1 MNASLEPAEY
11 ERLPSGRHHLTRDAV
26 LASQRGRLL
35 EAAVQVVAEKGYAAA
50 TVAEIV
56 ARAGVSRRTFYEQFP
71 GKEAC
76 FLAAYNAGVELVLGW
91 MREAIEAAPED
102 DWRARARASVE
113 TFMSVL
119 AEEQEF
125 ARALHLETFAAG
137 PAALRRR
144 AEVFG
149 LIAQMWRGLHERAR
163 REDPR
168 LTALPDQA
176 FLALVGGL
184 DELIRECLR
193 TRGAAEL
200 PELAEPALQVVFAFL
215 GRRNP
220 PRVAVRWGPA
230 GPGPSEETG
239 SAPSNRS

>member
-1 MNASLEPAEY
+1 MNASLDPAEY
-11 ERLPSGRHHLTRDAV
+11 ERLPSGRHRLTRDAV

-35 EAAVQVVAEKGYAAA
+35 EAGVEVVAEKGYAAA
-50 TVAEIV
+50 TVADIV

-71 GKEAC
+71 DKEAC
-76 FLAAYNAGVELVLGW
+76 FLAAYETGVDIVLRTI
-91 MREAIEAAPED
+91 REAIEAVPVD

-113 TFMSVL
+113 TFMEVL
-119 AEEQEF
+119 AVEPAF
-125 ARALHLETFAAG
+125 AQALHIEMFAAG

-149 LIAQMWRGLHERAR
+149 LIAELWRGLHARAR
-163 REDPR
+163 EEDPR
-168 LTALPDQA
+168 LMALPDGA

-193 TRGAAEL
+193 TRGAAAL
-200 PELAEPALQVVFAFL
+200 PDVAESALHVVFAFL

-220 PRVAVRWGPA
+220 PRVEVRWGTA
-230 GPGPSEETG
+230 GAGPSEETG
-239 SAPSNRS
+239 PAASNRS